1 MYVVKRDGRKEPVH
15 FDKITNR
22 IRKLAWKLAP
32 SVDPVQVAKKV
43 MLHLLVALVLSCIVL
58 FFLFFCRICRN

>member
-1 MYVVKRDGRKEPVH
+1 MYVVKRDGRQEPVH

-43 MLHLLVALVLSCIVL
+43 MCTVFLVTFTPLQ
-58 FFLFFCRICRN
+58 NNKTK

>member
-1 MYVVKRDGRKEPVH
+1 MYVVKRDGRQEPVH

-43 MLHLLVALVLSCIVL
+43 MFMCTIFYLPLHHYKTTK
-58 FFLFFCRICRN
+58 